1 MKAYRDNDNST
12 NYQDLDVN
20 QEDKIWVAN
29 LALRRAR
36 TRVEA
41 INVIS

>member
-20 QEDKIWVAN
+20 QEDKIWVAK
-29 LALRRAR
+29 LQLVPPY
-36 TRVEA
+36 TCQMLKLEEK
-41 INVIS
+41 